1 VIHYEADAQINAVNA
16 LVLNTYFS
24 TDAFTAGMILGHI
37 KSDIQTKQIL
47 GL

>member
-16 LVLNTYFS
+16 TILNTYFS
-24 TDAFTAGMILGHI
+24 TSVFQSGMILGHLV
-37 KSDIQTKQIL
+37 SDIQTKKIL